1 MIDITTPEDFEQHVT
16 NGKLVL
22 LDFWAPWC
30 GPCRMLHP
38 VLEDLQAAEPDLV
51 IAKVNVDANRPLA
64 QAFGVRGI
72 PALYFMKNG
81 ERVDQLAGM
90 QTLNAL
96 RDRVA
101 RARQS

>member
-1 MIDITTPEDFEQHVT
+1 MLDINTPDDFEQHVL

-30 GPCRMLHP
+30 GPCSMLHP
-38 VLEDLQAAEPDLV
+38 ILEELQAAEPDLV

-64 QAFGVRGI
+64 QAFGVRSI

-90 QTLNAL
+90 QSLSAL